1 MAGEFVYVLL
11 LNVAAFTLLYVYLM
25 LRRYRLAVA
34 ERHVEELR
42 LTRDDGRIT

>member
-11 LNVAAFTLLYVYLM
+11 LNVAAFTLLFIYLM
-25 LRRYRLAVA
+25 TRRYRLAVA

-42 LTRDDGRIT
+42 LTRDDGRIS